1 MATWLRLLGKILPS
15 VYGIDYRIIGR
26 FHRKKRGF
34 SESPILCGNGFL
46 MVGHTSN
53 ASYVSGINERQVL
66 KALSSII
73 KPGEVVYNIGANA
86 GYTALW
92 LALNAAARGGAI
104 SVVAFEPE
112 PENFALLSEN
122 VSLNPDLD
130 ISCEKLAI
138 GDLDGVVRM
147 SSNGRGDGAAHI
159 SKDGGFEVDIVTL
172 DSFLERTGSAPDWI
186 FMDVEGFGGAC
197 MKGAHSLLERHQP
210 KIAYEVHSA
219 EEEKSAREVLEA
231 HGYERFVSQSSI
243 WGRFDFWQPVRG

>member
-26 FHRKKRGF
+26 FHRKEGGF
-34 SESPILCGNGFL
+34 SKRPILCGNGFL

-53 ASYVSGINERQVL
+53 ASFVSGINERQVL
-66 KALSSII
+66 KALSGMI

-86 GYTALW
+86 GYTSLW
-92 LALNAAARGGAI
+92 LARNAAARGGAI

-122 VSLNPDLD
+122 VSLNPDLN
-130 ISCEKLAI
+130 ISSKKLAI
-138 GDLDGVVRM
+138 GDFDGVVQM
-147 SSNGRGDGAAHI
+147 SSNGGGDGAAHI
-159 SKDGGFEVDIVTL
+159 SEDGEFEVDILTL
-172 DSFLERTGSAPDWI
+172 DSFLERTGSPPNWI

-197 MKGAHSLLERHQP
+197 MKGAQSLLARHQP

-219 EEEKSAREVLEA
+219 DEEKSVREVLEA
-231 HGYERFVSQSSI
+231 HGYELFVSQSSI
-243 WGRFDFWQPVRG
+243 WGRFDIWQPVRG